1 VGVQAIKPGSAQ
13 TARRG
18 EGMIKAHSIAL
29 PSRSLADPKF
39 KPVQSAQYTVAD
51 LRRTWRRARL
61 INRMVKG
68 AV

>member
-1 VGVQAIKPGSAQ
+1 MNIKS
-13 TARRG
+13 
-18 EGMIKAHSIAL
+18 HSIAL

-39 KPVQSAQYTVAD
+39 KPVHSSQYTTEA

-68 AV
+68 AI

>member
-1 VGVQAIKPGSAQ
+1 
-13 TARRG
+13 
-18 EGMIKAHSIAL
+18 MNIKAHSIAL
-29 PSRSLADPKF
+29 PSRESSDPKF
-39 KPVQSAQYTVAD
+39 RVVRSENYTVAD

>member
-1 VGVQAIKPGSAQ
+1 MNIKS
-13 TARRG
+13 
-18 EGMIKAHSIAL
+18 HSIAL